1 MSVQPFRRTESFF
14 LSAVLAGRLSL
25 ALWLWYR
32 IGLPFLPLSFD
43 DFSRTL
49 IAYRWGLWVREWLP
63 LPFLVVGGVT
73 RLFPSHWVLAPL
85 LVNLFSSSLAMVFLY
100 LFARSLFNSPL
111 IASFTLLIAASLPWP
126 LWLSISGLPGSL
138 FQCFMIGGFL
148 GLLCWLRR
156 DRLVYLLGASTMFA
170 LATMTRYESWGFAV
184 CFALV
189 VIARLALTSRLR
201 WRSLLAT
208 SPPLIFP
215 VFWGAMNALTYGDPL
230 HFMNFVESRYSQ
242 APQGTDLVWWK
253 NLTYYVELLPQ
264 ISPLVFFL
272 VLIGLGFFI
281 VAAHSQQSVVLP
293 LLALWGGG
301 LASLIVS
308 SLLGAKPTH
317 LPVRVVIVPF
327 LLLTPLAAYAPGW
340 LAQQRPF
347 WPKVTAF
354 LVLAVVLGVN
364 LSHWDEHP
372 FALSQE
378 LKTIGEEL
386 NQFWMEGFLGP
397 DDRVLVERR
406 GWDYLAFQVLS
417 EHPDQVWVDS
427 GAPAGLRWQMAP
439 VVLSQE
445 TPGLEALLRGMRVRL
460 VLAHSPSAT
469 AQVQSIMTSVWQTD
483 TYCFYI
489 YPNDQD
495 AYRATK
501 TEGR

>member
-1 MSVQPFRRTESFF
+1 MSVQPFRRTESLV
-14 LSAVLAGRLSL
+14 LSAVLAGRLLL
-25 ALWLWYR
+25 ALWIWRR
-32 IGLPFLPLSFD
+32 IELPFLPLSFD

-49 IAYRWGLWVREWLP
+49 IAYRWELGEGVWLS
-63 LPFLVVGGVT
+63 LPFLVVGGVM
-73 RLFPSHWVLAPL
+73 RLFPSHWALAPL
-85 LVNLFSSSLAMVFLY
+85 LVNLFSSSLTMVFLY

-111 IASFTLLIAASLPWP
+111 VASLTLLLAASLPWP

-156 DRLVYLLGASTMFA
+156 DRLAYLLGASTMFA

-189 VIARLALTSRLR
+189 VIARLALASRLC

-208 SPPLIFP
+208 SPPLVFP
-215 VFWGAMNALTYGDPL
+215 VFWGAMNALAYGDPF
-230 HFMNFVESRYSQ
+230 HFMNTVESRYSQ
-242 APQGTDLVWWK
+242 VQGTDLTWWK
-253 NLTYYVELLPQ
+253 SLTYYVELLPQ

-272 VLIGLGFFI
+272 VLIGLGLFI
-281 VAAHSQQSVVLP
+281 VAAQSQQNVVLP

-301 LASLIVS
+301 LVSLIVS

-317 LPVRVVIVPF
+317 LPIRVVIVPF
-327 LLLTPLAAYAPGW
+327 LLLTPLAAYASGW
-340 LAQQRPF
+340 LAQRRSS
-347 WPKVTAF
+347 WPKVAAF
-354 LVLAVVLGVN
+354 LILAVVGVN

-378 LKTIGEEL
+378 LKTISEEL
-386 NQFWMEGFLGP
+386 NQLWVEGFLGP
-397 DDRVLVERR
+397 DDQVLVERR

-417 EHPDQVWVDS
+417 GHPDQVWVDS
-427 GAPAGLRWQMAP
+427 DTPAGLRWQMAP

-469 AQVQSIMTSVWQTD
+469 AQVQSIMTPVRQTG

-489 YPNDQD
+489 NPNDRD
-495 AYRATK
+495 AYRAIK

>member
-1 MSVQPFRRTESFF
+1 M
-14 LSAVLAGRLSL
+14 RLL
-25 ALWLWYR
+25 
-32 IGLPFLPLSFD
+32 
-43 DFSRTL
+43 
-49 IAYRWGLWVREWLP
+49 
-63 LPFLVVGGVT
+63 
-73 RLFPSHWVLAPL
+73 PSHWALAPL
-85 LVNLFSSSLAMVFLY
+85 LVNFFSSSLAMVFLY

-111 IASFTLLIAASLPWP
+111 LASFTLLIAASLPWP

-148 GLLCWLRR
+148 GLICWLRR

-184 CFALV
+184 CFALI
-189 VIARLALTSRLR
+189 VIARLALASHLR
-201 WRSLLAT
+201 WRSLLVT

-242 APQGTDLVWWK
+242 AQGTNLVWWR
-253 NLTYYVELLPQ
+253 NLTYYIELLPQ

-272 VLIGLGFFI
+272 VLIGSGLFI
-281 VAAHSQQSVVLP
+281 VAVQSQRSMVLP
-293 LLALWGGG
+293 LLAFWGGG
-301 LASLIVS
+301 LVSLIVS
-308 SLLGAKPTH
+308 SFLGAKPTH
-317 LPVRVVIVPF
+317 LPIRVVIVPF

-340 LAQQRPF
+340 LAQRRPF
-347 WPKVTAF
+347 WPKVAAF
-354 LVLAVVLGVN
+354 LIVAVVVGVN
-364 LSHWDEHP
+364 FSHWEQHP

-378 LKTIGEEL
+378 LKTISEEL
-386 NQFWMEGFLGP
+386 NQLWEKGFLGP
-397 DDRVLVERR
+397 DDQVLVERR

-417 EHPDQVWVDS
+417 GHPDQVWVDS

-483 TYCFYI
+483 TYCFYV
-489 YPNDQD
+489 YPNDSG
-495 AYRATK
+495 AYRAIK
-501 TEGR
+501 TEGW

>member
-1 MSVQPFRRTESFF
+1 MSVQPFRRIESLV
-14 LSAVLAGRLSL
+14 LSTVLAGRLLL
-25 ALWLWYR
+25 ALWLWRR
-32 IGLPFLPLSFD
+32 IELPFLPLSFD

-49 IAYRWGLWVREWLP
+49 IAYRWELRGGVWLP
-63 LPFLVVGGVT
+63 LPFLVVGSVMQ
-73 RLFPSHWVLAPL
+73 LFPSHWALAPL
-85 LVNLFSSSLAMVFLY
+85 FVNLFSSSLAMVFLY
-100 LFARSLFNSPL
+100 LFARCFFNSPL
-111 IASFTLLIAASLPWP
+111 VASLTLLITAFLPWP

-189 VIARLALTSRLR
+189 VIARLALASRLH

-208 SPPLIFP
+208 SPPLVFP
-215 VFWGAMNALTYGDPL
+215 AFWGAMNALAHGDSL
-230 HFMNFVESRYSQ
+230 HFMNVVESRYSQ
-242 APQGTDLVWWK
+242 VQGTDLVWWK
-253 NLTYYVELLPQ
+253 NLTYYIELLPQ

-272 VLIGLGFFI
+272 VLIGSGLFI
-281 VAAHSQQSVVLP
+281 VAAQSRQSVFFP

-301 LASLIVS
+301 LVSLIVS

-317 LPVRVVIVPF
+317 LPIRVVIVPF

-340 LAQQRPF
+340 LAQRRSF
-347 WPKVTAF
+347 WPKVAAF
-354 LVLAVVLGVN
+354 LIIAVVVGVN
-364 LSHWDEHP
+364 FSHWEQHP

-386 NQFWMEGFLGP
+386 NQLWEKGFLEP
-397 DDRVLVERR
+397 DDQVLVERR

-417 EHPDQVWVDS
+417 GHPDQVWVDS
-427 GAPAGLRWQMAP
+427 GPPAGLRWQMAP

-445 TPGLEALLRGMRVRL
+445 TPGLEASLRGIRVRL
-460 VLAHSPSAT
+460 VLVHSPPAT
-469 AQVQSIMTSVWQTD
+469 AQLQSIMASVWQTD
-483 TYCFYI
+483 SYRFYI
-489 YPNDQD
+489 YPNDSG
-495 AYRATK
+495 AYRAIK
-501 TEGR
+501 TEAW